1 MAGTHRHG
9 LDLLEAGAAGMRRV
23 ITVGAILAGVAV
35 VVLAVVIAVAVA
47 TAPGPDAAVL
57 VDGESRTSSS
67 GQYTAEFFS
76 EDSDGQHL
84 VYPVIK
90 DRAGIVVWS
99 DDERYLQ
106 SAHPVGV
113 IWQEDA
119 DVLWLLSSD
128 IGNSRVVQVDGEWT
142 KDRDQATLPPDIAEI
157 EGGR

>member
-1 MAGTHRHG
+1 MKR
-9 LDLLEAGAAGMRRV
+9 LVKAGAV
-23 ITVGAILAGVAV
+23 LAGLAV

-47 TAPGPDAAVL
+47 TAPGPDPAVL
-57 VDGESRTSSS
+57 VEGESRTSSS
-67 GQYTAEFFS
+67 GQYTSEFFS

-90 DRAGIVVWS
+90 DAAGAVVWS

-113 IWQEDA
+113 VWQEDA

-128 IGNSRVVQVDGEWT
+128 IGSSRVVQVDGEWT
-142 KDRDQATLPPDIAEI
+142 KDWDQATPPPDIARI
-157 EGGR
+157 DEGR